1 LPGEEPRVGADFRGE
16 TGGGT
21 AAAVGASS
29 ASTSSVAAS
38 AKAKAGSAEERT
50 ARKNVARI
58 DKRLARIAER
68 ETELNAAVLEHAQDY
83 EKLAEVSA
91 ELNAL
96 ADEKDRLELEWL
108 EAAELLE

>member
-1 LPGEEPRVGADFRGE
+1 LPGGEPRVGADFRG
-16 TGGGT
+16 GT
-21 AAAVGASS
+21 AAAVGAS
-29 ASTSSVAAS
+29 
-38 AKAKAGSAEERT
+38 KAKAGSAEERT

-108 EAAELLE
+108 EAAELQE

>member
-1 LPGEEPRVGADFRGE
+1 
-16 TGGGT
+16 
-21 AAAVGASS
+21 
-29 ASTSSVAAS
+29 
-38 AKAKAGSAEERT
+38 
-50 ARKNVARI
+50 
-58 DKRLARIAER
+58 
-68 ETELNAAVLEHAQDY
+68 VLEHAQDY